1 MTGRQLLVLAT
12 FALLAWARPALAIQP
27 LEVFLSSAQKAN
39 VDAQEAQAVVLQQQA
54 NHDLFLGRVLPG
66 INVKGTYTRNQYD
79 VTFPLNETDPVTGAP
94 ILDASGKPVVDNIT
108 VTPIQQFD
116 VFATVT
122 VPLIDLAGFQ
132 RVAAAKTATTSAT
145 RSLESTRL
153 LVEGTVAQNY
163 YQLVANL
170 ALVTSAQKALDVSRE
185 SLRLA
190 TARRDAGTG
199 PELDVDRAKADVESQ
214 TQQVAS
220 AQLQVVL
227 SARALESASGV
238 APDQSPVANF
248 NDQLEPASP
257 LDTFE
262 ASVENLPSLLS
273 AKENTRSN
281 QQLIDAQK
289 LAFLPTLV
297 GTFADHGTSVAG
309 LTATHAFQWQ
319 LVVALNWNLDFTN
332 FANLHLQ
339 DATTE
344 VARAREQRARLAAGD
359 SIHRQWATVT
369 AGIVRSKSARAGQE
383 AAAHAASQ
391 AKDRYEAGTITQLDL
406 LQAQRDA
413 FVADV
418 TRIQADADLV
428 NARAQLKLAAG
439 TSLLENTQG
448 AQAH

>member
-1 MTGRQLLVLAT
+1 MTGRQILAVAT
-12 FALLAWARPALAIQP
+12 FALLALARPAFAIQP
-27 LEVFLSSAQKAN
+27 LELFLSSAQKAN

-54 NHDLFLGRVLPG
+54 NHDLAFGRVLPG
-66 INVKGTYTRNQYD
+66 ISAKGTYTRNQYD
-79 VTFPLNETDPVTGAP
+79 VTFQTPDANGNLTDVT
-94 ILDASGKPVVDNIT
+94 I
-108 VTPIQQFD
+108 TPIQQFD
-116 VFATVT
+116 IFATLT

-132 RVAAAKTATTSAT
+132 RIAAAKTATSSAMK
-145 RSLESTRL
+145 SLANTGL
-153 LVEGTVAQNY
+153 LVEGTVAQSY

-227 SARALESASGV
+227 SARALETASGV

-257 LDTFE
+257 LNTFE
-262 ASVENLPSLLS
+262 ASIENLPSVLA
-273 AKENTRSN
+273 AKETTHSN

-297 GTFADHGTSVAG
+297 GTFNEHGTSVSG
-309 LTATHAFQWQ
+309 LTTTHSFQWQ
-319 LVVALNWNLDFTN
+319 LVVALNWNLDFTT

-339 DATTE
+339 DANTE

-359 SIHRQWATVT
+359 SIHRQWATVQ

-391 AKDRYEAGTITQLDL
+391 AHDRYEAGTITQLDL

>member
-1 MTGRQLLVLAT
+1 MTGRQILAVAI
-12 FALLAWARPALAIQP
+12 FALLALARPAFAIQP

-54 NHDLFLGRVLPG
+54 NHDLAFGRVLPG
-66 INVKGTYTRNQYD
+66 ISAKGTYTRNQYD
-79 VTFPLNETDPVTGAP
+79 VTFQTPDANGNLTDVT
-94 ILDASGKPVVDNIT
+94 I
-108 VTPIQQFD
+108 TPIQQFD
-116 VFATVT
+116 IFATLT

-132 RVAAAKTATTSAT
+132 RIAAAKTATSSAMKSLANTS
-145 RSLESTRL
+145 L

-199 PELDVDRAKADVESQ
+199 PELDVDRARADVESQ

-227 SARALESASGV
+227 SARALETASGV

-248 NDQLEPASP
+248 NDQLEPAAA
-257 LDTFE
+257 LNTFE
-262 ASVENLPSLLS
+262 ASIENLPSVLA
-273 AKENTRSN
+273 AKETTHSN

-297 GTFADHGTSVAG
+297 GTFNEHGTSVAG
-309 LTATHAFQWQ
+309 LTTTHSFQWQ
-319 LVVALNWNLDFTN
+319 LVVALNWNLDFTT

-359 SIHRQWATVT
+359 SIHRQWATVQ

-391 AKDRYEAGTITQLDL
+391 AHDRYEAGTITQLDL

-428 NARAQLKLAAG
+428 NARAQLKLSAG